1 MNRVALYCLA
11 LLFAVPAH
19 AQSLLDKAPIDVA
32 LGTAVNV
39 TRIGN
44 ALAVSGK
51 AELAMKQANRTFE
64 ALLPAAS
71 SRLPCGGG
79 NKVKVVTLSNV
90 SLGQT
95 NWGAGSSSLPISVDA
110 HVELCNAL
118 LSDLYMRVTVPI
130 AVAGQGKPGSQTQ
143 YVTVGEPTIAPMGFV
158 SASVDHFA
166 HARIVDVTKR
176 KIDPLVAQMNAA
188 IGRFVKRAG
197 VLAGTRA
204 TIESIA
210 LESDGSALSVRVA
223 FSGQVSTKT
232 ASGWLGGI

>member
-1 MNRVALYCLA
+1 M
-11 LLFAVPAH
+11 FAVPAH

-32 LGTAVNV
+32 VGTAVNV

-51 AELAMKQANRTFE
+51 AELAMKQASRTFE
-64 ALLPAAS
+64 ALLPATS
-71 SRLPCGGG
+71 KQLPCRGG
-79 NKVKVVTLSNV
+79 NLVKSVTLSNV
-90 SLGQT
+90 SFGQT
-95 NWGAGSSSLPISVDA
+95 NWGAASSSLPISVDA

-118 LSDLYMRVTVPI
+118 LRDLYMRVTVPI
-130 AVAGQGKPGSQTQ
+130 AVAGPGKPGSQSQ
-143 YVTVGEPTIAPMGFV
+143 YVTVGEPAIVPVGFV
-158 SASVDHFA
+158 SASVDHLA
-166 HARIVDVTKR
+166 HARIVDMTKR
-176 KIDPLVAQMNAA
+176 KLDPLVAQMNAA
-188 IGRFVKRAG
+188 IGRFVKRAD

>member
-1 MNRVALYCLA
+1 MDRFVLSCLA
-11 LLFAVPAH
+11 LLFTVPAH

-32 LGTAVNV
+32 VGTAVSV

-71 SRLPCGGG
+71 SQLPCRGG
-79 NKVKVVTLSNV
+79 NKVKAVTLSNL

-95 NWGAGSSSLPISVDA
+95 NWGAGISSLPISVDA
-110 HVELCNAL
+110 HVELCSAL
-118 LSDLYMRVTVPI
+118 LNNLYMRVTVPI
-130 AVAGQGKPGSQTQ
+130 VVAGQGKPGSQSQ
-143 YVTVGEPTIAPMGFV
+143 YVTAGEPVIAPTGFV
-158 SASVDHFA
+158 SAGVDHFA
-166 HARIVDVTKR
+166 HDRIVDMTKR

>member
-1 MNRVALYCLA
+1 M
-11 LLFAVPAH
+11 FAVPAH
-19 AQSLLDKAPIDVA
+19 AQSLLGKAPIDVA
-32 LGTAVNV
+32 VGTAVSV

-51 AELAMKQANRTFE
+51 AELAMMQANRTIE

-71 SRLPCGGG
+71 SQLPCRGG
-79 NKVKVVTLSNV
+79 NLVKAVTLSNV

-95 NWGAGSSSLPISVDA
+95 NWGAASSSLPISVDA
-110 HVELCNAL
+110 HAEPCNIL
-118 LSDLYMRVTVPI
+118 LPHLYMRVTVPI
-130 AVAGQGKPGSQTQ
+130 AVGSGKPGSQSQ
-143 YVTVGEPTIAPMGFV
+143 YVTAGEPELAPIGFA

-166 HARIVDVTKR
+166 HARIVDITKR
-176 KIDPLVAQMNAA
+176 KIDPLVVQMNAA

-204 TIESIA
+204 TIESIT
-210 LESDGSALSVRVA
+210 LQSDGSALSVRVA
-223 FSGQVSTKT
+223 FSGQVSTRT

>member
-1 MNRVALYCLA
+1 M
-11 LLFAVPAH
+11 PAH

-32 LGTAVNV
+32 VGTAVSV

-71 SRLPCGGG
+71 SQLPCRGG
-79 NKVKVVTLSNV
+79 NLVKAVTLSNL

-110 HVELCNAL
+110 HAEPCNVL
-118 LSDLYMRVTVPI
+118 LPLLHMRVTVPI
-130 AVAGQGKPGSQTQ
+130 SVAGSSKPGSQSQ
-143 YVTVGEPTIAPMGFV
+143 YVIAGEPEISPIGFA

-166 HARIVDVTKR
+166 HARIVNMTKR

-188 IGRFVKRAG
+188 IARFVKHAG

-232 ASGWLGGI
+232 AGGWLGGI